1 MLITLGS
8 LEPFNVPPVDNH
20 QAAMFT
26 KNLNGKETFEF
37 DGEIRPKSFM
47 LYEVKYN
54 LPRHSYAHAFLLS
67 VNIDAFLNECNA
79 TRHNTMEPIMKKY
92 VMGRI
97 SIEYGGDLTHTQL
110 KAHPYQIK

>member
-1 MLITLGS
+1 MLLTVGE
-8 LEPFNVPPVDNH
+8 LEPFNVASVDNH

-26 KNLNGKETFEF
+26 RNLNGKVTFLF

-67 VNIDAFLNECNA
+67 IDIDGFLNECN
-79 TRHNTMEPIMKKY
+79 TNRHNTMEPIMKKY
-92 VMGRI
+92 VIGKI
-97 SIEYGGDLTHTQL
+97 SIEYGGDLASTQVSARPMRL
-110 KAHPYQIK
+110 